1 MLGVDTGGTYTDAV
15 LIRNET
21 EVIASSKAL
30 TTHSDLEIGVSN
42 AVSAVLNQSGIA
54 PADIVMTSLSTT
66 LATNALVEGKGGKI
80 CLVCIGFSE
89 KDISRQGLD
98 EALNGDPVIFL
109 KGEHD
114 HTGSEVVALD
124 KNSLRTALYKLGVVS
139 GFAVA
144 GKFATRNP
152 AHENIVRNTICEIK
166 NTPVSC
172 SHELSS
178 KLGGP
183 KRAMTA
189 VLNAR
194 LIGMIDH
201 LIGATEAYFQSIGIT
216 ANMMVVRGDGAL
228 ISASQARE
236 KPIETIL
243 SGPAASI
250 VGARWLTEETD
261 ALVSDIGGTTTDVA
275 ILRNGRPMI
284 DPNGAMVGG
293 FRTMV
298 EAVAIRTFGLG
309 GDSQVHL
316 ARDGLSGDLHLG
328 PRRVMPVSLLAVD
341 HHKIVHDALDSAL
354 GAERSQDFSGQFLVP
369 LVGSVVELS
378 ERDQVI
384 FDRIKHGPVPMA
396 QVVKSR
402 IDLDS
407 IDRLLAR
414 GIIMHSAITPSDASH
429 VLGYTD
435 AWDKLAAKKALLL
448 FGRMRTGGG
457 EILSKDINELAEKI
471 ITQLTEQTVESLL
484 ETAFSEEKIEG
495 LAKDLA
501 RHSLTKIGLT
511 HHRNI
516 VSLDAGINLP
526 IIGLGAS
533 ANTYYNV
540 VGHRLSAK
548 MILPKHGGVANAI
561 GAVVGQ
567 IIMREMGKIESA
579 GDGVWRTFIGD
590 GPKSFNSQES
600 AYNALREALAHK
612 VTFTAK
618 KAGADNIRLRYEEDT
633 QEAMIEGRKVF
644 VEGTIVAI
652 ASGRPRIS
660 QV

>member
-89 KDISRQGLD
+89 KDITRQGLD

-328 PRRVMPVSLLAVD
+328 PRRVMPISLLAVD

-457 EILSKDINELAEKI
+457 EIL
-471 ITQLTEQTVESLL
+471 
-484 ETAFSEEKIEG
+484 
-495 LAKDLA
+495 
-501 RHSLTKIGLT
+501 
-511 HHRNI
+511 
-516 VSLDAGINLP
+516 
-526 IIGLGAS
+526 
-533 ANTYYNV
+533 
-540 VGHRLSAK
+540 
-548 MILPKHGGVANAI
+548 
-561 GAVVGQ
+561 
-567 IIMREMGKIESA
+567 
-579 GDGVWRTFIGD
+579 
-590 GPKSFNSQES
+590 
-600 AYNALREALAHK
+600 
-612 VTFTAK
+612 
-618 KAGADNIRLRYEEDT
+618 
-633 QEAMIEGRKVF
+633 
-644 VEGTIVAI
+644 
-652 ASGRPRIS
+652 
-660 QV
+660 